1 MERSDTTPEESSE
14 TGEIKEEI
22 SIGSLNTE
30 IEKIIEDFLKSE
42 QDLEI
47 SEIFSKWIL
56 EFIGQDIFNDPE
68 SNFKLYDIF
77 EQFNQSLVK
86 LRSTIKFPTDTT
98 PTKPSHFEVEASLIE
113 EMIRRAIKDLK
124 IFYFI
129 QSSKWNELRVEFCKK
144 DEINY
149 GCIESLEKMIM
160 FQNLM
165 QLKIEKYELKQ
176 GW

>member
-1 MERSDTTPEESSE
+1 MEKVDSSSEESSE

-30 IEKIIEDFLKSE
+30 IEEIIEEFLKSE
-42 QDLEI
+42 QELEI
-47 SEIFSKWIL
+47 AEIFSKWIL
-56 EFIGQDIFNDPE
+56 EFIKRDIFNDPD

-86 LRSTIKFPTDTT
+86 RRPTIKVPPDTP
-98 PTKPSHFEVEASLIE
+98 PTKPTHFEVEACLIE
-113 EMIRRAIKDLK
+113 EMIRRAIKDSK
-124 IFYFI
+124 IFHFI

-144 DEINY
+144 DELNY
-149 GCIESLEKMIM
+149 SCIESLEKMIM

-165 QLKIEKYELKQ
+165 QLKMEKYELKQ